1 MDKIH
6 QVEYTRAA
14 ADKALEMQA
23 SRVVPVAAAGPSLV
37 QPTMQQ
43 TLERHKLYD
52 VASPRKQAI
61 DEAVIE
67 MIVRDM
73 QPFSVVEDKGFR
85 NLVKTLD
92 PRYQLP
98 SRKTITTVSLPQLY
112 LKERTRVSKVLKE
125 ADAVSLT
132 TDIWTSRR
140 TQSYITV
147 TAHALGADWTLKSF
161 ILDTARMTEA
171 HTARNIKTELEDI
184 MSSWDIKDK
193 VFAIV
198 TDNASN
204 MVAAVGL
211 MDIHH
216 IPCFAHTLNLVVI
229 DSLKELTGF
238 SATRKKVKAIATYF
252 HMSVKASEELCNAQK
267 SDGFDTPLKLINE
280 VETRWNS
287 TFFMLERIAKLHTSV
302 TTALCRMEKH
312 HMCITGEELAQINTA
327 VLALRPFDMATREMS
342 GEQFLTSSLIIPMVQ
357 MLKEHMNDLSGEN
370 SVAAELAKQL
380 QKRFHCPE
388 KRLLWSKSTYL
399 DPRFKRHG
407 FSEPEY
413 VSVVEEKLLSELTPI
428 ATQNRQETSCVTTV
442 PSADKSV
449 ASGLWSK
456 FDARMKSVFSTATQ
470 SIAKPHMELSFYKE
484 EDPVF
489 RHEDPLIWWKTH
501 CHILPQMAKLTR
513 MYLSCPAT
521 SVPAERVFESR
532 LASLS
537 EKVQYWRKKH

>member
-1 MDKIH
+1 M
-6 QVEYTRAA
+6 
-14 ADKALEMQA
+14 
-23 SRVVPVAAAGPSLV
+23 
-37 QPTMQQ
+37 QPTMQH

-67 MIVRDM
+67 LIVRDM

-161 ILDTARMTEA
+161 VLDTVRMTEA

-193 VFAIV
+193 MFAIV

-216 IPCFAHTLNLVVI
+216 IPCFAHTLNLVVM

-238 SATRKKVKAIATYF
+238 SATRKKVKAIA
-252 HMSVKASEELCNAQK
+252 S
-267 SDGFDTPLKLINE
+267 
-280 VETRWNS
+280 
-287 TFFMLERIAKLHTSV
+287 
-302 TTALCRMEKH
+302 
-312 HMCITGEELAQINTA
+312 
-327 VLALRPFDMATREMS
+327 
-342 GEQFLTSSLIIPMVQ
+342 
-357 MLKEHMNDLSGEN
+357 
-370 SVAAELAKQL
+370 
-380 QKRFHCPE
+380 
-388 KRLLWSKSTYL
+388 
-399 DPRFKRHG
+399 HG
-407 FSEPEY
+407 
-413 VSVVEEKLLSELTPI
+413 
-428 ATQNRQETSCVTTV
+428 A
-442 PSADKSV
+442 
-449 ASGLWSK
+449 
-456 FDARMKSVFSTATQ
+456 
-470 SIAKPHMELSFYKE
+470 
-484 EDPVF
+484 
-489 RHEDPLIWWKTH
+489 
-501 CHILPQMAKLTR
+501 
-513 MYLSCPAT
+513 
-521 SVPAERVFESR
+521 
-532 LASLS
+532 
-537 EKVQYWRKKH
+537 